1 MNQKVRHINQLRR
14 YREAWLC
21 IQHETTL
28 CSEHWKGHQ
37 KRLLPAF
44 CGPYVNQHSKVI
56 MQWQGTM
63 VKREILSSLLFLVQK

>member
-14 YREAWLC
+14 YQEAWLC

-28 CSEHWKGHQ
+28 SSEQWKGHQ
-37 KRLLPAF
+37 KRLLPAL
-44 CGPYVNQHSKVI
+44 CGPHVNQHSKVI